1 MKKIFRILS
10 LVVVMAMLT
19 VATVACASS
28 AEETAAEETVAE
40 EAVAEGSADTEA
52 VAEESAAEEAAVS
65 VDGEAFDSFPRPR
78 IKSDGGLTVAYVIR
92 QAAAESQSR
101 SYQQAEIECAHRG
114 WTFVPIVIA
123 DVSEVRD
130 ALMNAINQDVDV
142 LLIGNQESMP
152 SFADVIAQ
160 AREKGIGVYNN
171 DNQLVD
177 GIIANSTMPN
187 GVSAMELM
195 YKIGEDQGWSGG
207 VAFLEMPTIQVSN
220 ERIGPMVSIVEAYPG
235 MEFLAREDTSTNPSG
250 ELVAAYDATKAWIEK
265 YGEDMTGI
273 IAFFDQMAM
282 SAGEAIA
289 AAGDPTGEDRWTA
302 GIDGGT
308 QAWAAIRDETPFQ
321 YSYAQPFELY
331 THKLFELMDQLQVQG
346 MNPGDPDCLITKS
359 GDTMYSSG
367 LVVTRANVPSVGA
380 SIHEL
385 YDFYGEDSGDMDGW
399 YNWTDGPGIYEIEG
413 AE

>member
-1 MKKIFRILS
+1 MKKHFRFLS
-10 LVVVMAMLT
+10 FIVAMAMLL
-19 VATVACASS
+19 VAVAACAP
-28 AEETAAEETVAE
+28 
-40 EAVAEGSADTEA
+40 
-52 VAEESAAEEAAVS
+52 AAEEAAPAEEAAAEEEVAEEAAEEEAAEEVAEEAAAVS
-65 VDGEAFDSFPRPR
+65 GDAFDAFPRPR
-78 IKSDGGLTVAYVIR
+78 IKSDGDLSVAYVIR
-92 QAAAESQSR
+92 QAVAESQSR

-114 WTFVPIVIA
+114 WTYVPIVIA

-130 ALMNAINQDVDV
+130 AILSAINQDVDV

-195 YKIGEDQGWSGG
+195 YKIGEDISWTGNI
-207 VAFLEMPTIQVSN
+207 AFLEIPTIQVSN
-220 ERIGPMVSIVEAYPG
+220 ERIGPMIGTVESYPG
-235 MEFLAREDTSTNPSG
+235 TEVVERGDLTTDPAGPVVAGNNLAKTY
-250 ELVAAYDATKAWIEK
+250 LEK
-265 YGEDMTGI
+265 YGSDDLRAM
-273 IAFFDQMAM
+273 IAFFDMAAM
-282 SAGEAIA
+282 AAGEAIA
-289 AAGDPTGEDRWTA
+289 AAGDPMGEKTLTA

-308 QAWAAIRDETPFQ
+308 QAWAAIREGTPFQ

-346 MNPGDPDCLITKS
+346 MNPGDAGALIGKS
-359 GDTMYSSG
+359 GDTMYSTG
-367 LVVTRANVPSVGA
+367 LVVTRANVPAVGA

-385 YDFYGEDSGDMDGW
+385 YGYYGQDPADMEAW
-399 YNWTDGPGIYEIEG
+399 YNWNDGPGIYQIEG
-413 AE
+413 VEE